1 MESDGL
7 DGLGVFVRVAEAR
20 SFTAAAI
27 ALGVT
32 PSAISHTIRQLENR
46 LDVRL
51 FNRTTRSVSLTE
63 AGAAF
68 LARVEPLVS
77 QLRLAVQEVAGS
89 SGKPAGI
96 LRLNVPRSASV
107 MLLEPVLR
115 EFLDAHPDIGLDIT
129 IDNGITDV
137 VSQGYDAG
145 IRFGDVLEKDMMV
158 VPLLP
163 DLQAAVVAS
172 PEYLARRSVPDH
184 PLALR
189 NHDCVHFR
197 AESTGTLYRWEF
209 ERDGESVQIEVNG
222 RLTTNDSI
230 LMLQAALDGVGVAYL
245 MNHYVERFVRNG
257 QLVQV
262 LADWSPPMSL
272 YLYYFNRSSMP
283 PKLRVFIDFMKQ
295 ATNRAALPESIV
307 AALREPQAVPKAKSQ
322 PKSRLKT
329 VASAKR
335 PARA

>member
-1 MESDGL
+1 MESDAL

-20 SFTAAAI
+20 SFTAAAV

-68 LARVEPLVS
+68 LARIEPLVS
-77 QLRLAVQEVAGS
+77 ELRHAVQDTAGA

-96 LRLNVPRSASV
+96 LRLNVPRTASI

-129 IDNGITDV
+129 LDNGLTDV
-137 VSQGYDAG
+137 VSQGFDAG
-145 IRFGDVLEKDMMV
+145 IRFGDVLEKDMMA
-158 VPLLP
+158 VPLQPNLRV
-163 DLQAAVVAS
+163 AIVAS
-172 PEYLARRSVPDH
+172 PEYLARRGVPDN
-184 PLALR
+184 PFALR
-189 NHDCVHFR
+189 EHDCVNFR
-197 AESTGTLYRWEF
+197 MQSTGTLYRWEF
-209 ERDGESVQIEVNG
+209 ERSGESVQIEVNS
-222 RLTTNDSI
+222 RLTTNDS
-230 LMLQAALDGVGVAYL
+230 LLVLQAALDGVGIGYL
-245 MNHYVERFVRNG
+245 FDHYVERFVRAG
-257 QLVQV
+257 QLVRV
-262 LADWSPPMSL
+262 LEEWSPAAGL

-283 PKLRVFIDFMKQ
+283 PKLRVFIDFLKE
-295 ATNRAALPESIV
+295 ALNRPRPAQHAMSV
-307 AALREPQAVPKAKSQ
+307 LRPPAGAPAPRPKT
-322 PKSRLKT
+322 KT
-329 VASAKR
+329 KPRKR